1 MSHVQYYRE
10 KLSYV
15 IYALVTDKGR
25 IKERL
30 LKKKIELYKLLHTSG
45 LPDELKSEWQ
55 YIIDK
60 LTEKG
65 PCMVGDTVM
74 EDPILNTVKGM
85 TTKQRSE
92 IAGKL
97 YEFFNYLRDI
107 D

>member
-1 MSHVQYYRE
+1 MSHVHYYRE

-25 IKERL
+25 IKDRL
-30 LKKKIELYKLLHTSG
+30 LKKKIEFYKILNTSG

-65 PCMVGDTVM
+65 PLMVEDTVM
-74 EDPILNTVKGM
+74 EDPILNTVYKM
-85 TTKQRSE
+85 TPKQASE

-97 YEFFNYLRDI
+97 YYFFDSLKQY
-107 D
+107 